1 MPTKRPIDPRPPV
14 FINCPFDSEYA
25 ELFRAILFVVESS
38 GYVPICALDDD
49 DSGRIRFSKLT
60 TMIGVANLS
69 IHDLSR
75 IEVSADTM
83 TPRFNMPFE
92 LGLYLGAQHFGGK
105 RQKTKRALVFAAE
118 RKYWAPSISDLAGV
132 DPVFHGNKPE
142 ACLRAVRDFLH
153 TRPDGGV
160 LPGETA
166 LAADCRRFRTDLPL
180 IAKAVRQTEAEA
192 LRYKNYISFLEDFLE
207 LKPGS

>member
-1 MPTKRPIDPRPPV
+1 MPTKRPIDPRPAV
-14 FINCPFDSEYA
+14 FINCPFDDQYA
-25 ELFRAILFVVESS
+25 ELFRSILFAIGAC
-38 GYVPICALDDD
+38 GYKPVCALNDD
-49 DSGRIRFSKLT
+49 DSGRIRFEKLKAL
-60 TMIGVANLS
+60 ILDANFS
-69 IHDLSR
+69 VHDLSR

-105 RQKTKRALVFAAE
+105 RQQRKRALVFAAE
-118 RKYWAPSISDLAGV
+118 RKYWAPSISDLAGI
-132 DPVFHGNKPE
+132 DPVFHGNKPD

-153 TRPDGGV
+153 RRPDGGV

-166 LAADCRRFRTDLPL
+166 LAADYRRFRTDLPL